1 MHKTMGHTLRVYNS
15 SNYSYMRFVV
25 IAAPFLCFWLAY
37 STGASWLY
45 GIGIIVAM
53 ITGYVLLLLSAR
65 IIFNSTGITLIK
77 NFQRTHI
84 LWDDVIFADKLTLRP
99 YGFSLPIE
107 IICFSTKKQ
116 NLTAIEKRNML
127 PPLSKDFIFIIL
139 DNQTRWI
146 IAESIP
152 SNVTMRLKVNL
163 CTTDKTE
170 PNFLSCRY
178 GNWIF
183 LCGIYVVALLLA
195 YYLIQL

>member
-15 SNYSYMRFVV
+15 NNYSYMRFVS

-37 STGASWLY
+37 STGSSWLY
-45 GIGIIVAM
+45 SIGIIM
-53 ITGYVLLLLSAR
+53 TIITGYVLLLLSAK

-77 NFQRTHI
+77 NFRRTHI

-116 NLTAIEKRNML
+116 NLNAIKKRNML
-127 PPLSKDFIFIIL
+127 PPLSQDFIFVIL
-139 DNQTRWI
+139 DNQIQWI

-152 SNVTMRLKVNL
+152 SDVMMRLKVNL
-163 CTTDKTE
+163 CTADKTE
-170 PNFLSCRY
+170 PNFPSCHSC
-178 GNWIF
+178 NWF
-183 LCGIYVVALLLA
+183 CLCGIYVVALLLA